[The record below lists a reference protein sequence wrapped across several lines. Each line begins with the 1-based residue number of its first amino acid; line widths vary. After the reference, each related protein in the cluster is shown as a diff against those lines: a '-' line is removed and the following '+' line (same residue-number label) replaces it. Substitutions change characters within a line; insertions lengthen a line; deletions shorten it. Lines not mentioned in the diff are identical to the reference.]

1 MKLTRGL
8 GLDRFSGLYLLLAFI
23 VLFTVWQPHLF
34 PTVSTADTVLSG
46 QAVSAMIA
54 MAVLVPLIADEY
66 DLSVGAT
73 ANLSAVVAL
82 DLQTVYHWAVIPAI
96 FVALVSG
103 VLVGVVNGF
112 IVVRLRVSS
121 FIATLGVGSLIAAAQ
136 TVISG
141 NNEPLPET
149 SNAWLNFT
157 QTTIGGFQIAIIYV
171 IALAIFLWW
180 LLEHT
185 PVGRYLHAVGGNSEA
200 ARLSGVNVDRWVW
213 TSLIISASISGA
225 AGIIYGSLI
234 GPSLTFGPGLLLP
247 AFAAVFLGSTQ
258 LKPGRF
264 NVWGTVLAIYVLAT
278 GVQGFE
284 YVTSA
289 QWLSSLFNG
298 VALIGAVSF
307 AVWRQRKMSVY
318 KHGITRQTEQ
328 PSTPNT
334 SISDSNLPE
343 TRQTQV

>member
-8 GLDRFSGLYLLLAFI
+8 GLDRFSGLYLLLIFI
-23 VLFTVWQPHLF
+23 VVFTVWQPHLF

-54 MAVLVPLIADEY
+54 MAVLVPLIAGEY

-96 FVALVSG
+96 VVALLSG
-103 VLVGVVNGF
+103 VLVGIVNGF

-141 NNEPLPET
+141 NNEPLPEI

-157 QTTIGGFQIAIIYV
+157 QTTIAGFQIAIIYV
-171 IALAIFLWW
+171 IALAVFLWW

-185 PVGRYLHAVGGNSEA
+185 PVGRYLHAV
-200 ARLSGVNVDRWVW
+200 
-213 TSLIISASISGA
+213 
-225 AGIIYGSLI
+225 
-234 GPSLTFGPGLLLP
+234 
-247 AFAAVFLGSTQ
+247 
-258 LKPGRF
+258 
-264 NVWGTVLAIYVLAT
+264 
-278 GVQGFE
+278 
-284 YVTSA
+284 
-289 QWLSSLFNG
+289 
-298 VALIGAVSF
+298 
-307 AVWRQRKMSVY
+307 
-318 KHGITRQTEQ
+318 
-328 PSTPNT
+328 
-334 SISDSNLPE
+334 
-343 TRQTQV
+343 